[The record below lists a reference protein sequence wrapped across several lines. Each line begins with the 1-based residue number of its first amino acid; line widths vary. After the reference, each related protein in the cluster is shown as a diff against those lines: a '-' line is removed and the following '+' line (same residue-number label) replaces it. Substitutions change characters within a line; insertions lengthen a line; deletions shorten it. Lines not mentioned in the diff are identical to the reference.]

1 MASDSDNDE
10 EFQDPI
16 VIMSV
21 TCPRDG
27 CNVVITADGDATR
40 STLLQDHIK
49 TRHRDEEASRPRP
62 PPIPLPKLAAQ
73 CSEGRF
79 AEFERKWAQY
89 KRSVDMPPSATCS
102 FLLECCETDLQK
114 DLMAANITLM
124 EKTEVEVMAAIK
136 TYAVQSRAQC
146 SFIRPGQII

>member
-1 MASDSDNDE
+1 MSSDEDQ
-10 EFQDPI
+10 EFLDI
-16 VIMSV
+16 EDHTAMSV

-27 CNVVITADGDATR
+27 CGVVITAEGDATR
-40 STLLQDHIK
+40 STLLQDHLK

-89 KRSVDMPPSATCS
+89 KRSVDIPASAACS
-102 FLLECCETDLQK
+102 FLLECCETCLLYTSPSPRD
-114 DLMAANITLM
+114 
-124 EKTEVEVMAAIK
+124 
-136 TYAVQSRAQC
+136 R
-146 SFIRPGQII
+146 G